1 MSRLLFWI
9 AFIVLVVMAVRS
21 KLREASPRPTSSPRQ
36 PPRRPQAPQV
46 ESEPMTSCGQCGI
59 YFPASEAVHAGGHDY
74 CCAAHA
80 GQASH

>member
-21 KLREASPRPTSSPRQ
+21 KLRESAARQAPRQ
-36 PPRRPQAPQV
+36 PQRPSPAPQV
-46 ESEPMTSCGQCGI
+46 QAEPMTSCSQCGM
-59 YFPASEAVHAGGHDY
+59 YFPASEAVRSGGHDY